1 MNGER
6 QNTPEAP
13 PVLELIG
20 ATKSYQG
27 AHALAEVDF
36 DLRPGEVHA
45 LVGENGAGK
54 STLCKALAG
63 AIPLSAG
70 EFRMDGRPVTLAGPG
85 DALARGIAMV
95 YQETSLVAGMS
106 VAQNIELGHERF
118 FNSLRRLNIR
128 AQQTLQSLN
137 FDINPT
143 LPVALLGAAQRQM
156 VEIARAVVADA
167 RIIIF
172 DEPTASLSPE
182 ETQTFFDLVATLR
195 RKGLSIVFISH
206 ALEEA
211 LTIADRITVLRD
223 GRKVVTDAASRFD
236 RDRLV
241 RAMVGR
247 TPGEKITR
255 RTTSPQITAPRE
267 KVLEVENV
275 VGANLVQ
282 NMSFSVYAGEVTGM
296 AGLVG
301 SGRTEIAQII
311 AGVQKRRVLHG
322 GMIYYRG
329 RPVRYRVPRQAIN
342 DGIVYVTEDRKVNG
356 FFETMNA
363 ADNIYLGWLATRLGW
378 RFLISPEERRRI
390 GADWAGRV
398 NIRALSGTDSTINEM
413 SGGNQQ
419 KVVIAKSLVQ
429 QPGLVIF
436 DEPTK
441 GVDVG
446 TIPQIHGLIRE
457 LAESGVAVIVT
468 SSYLP
473 EILTL
478 SDRILVAQQGRIAE
492 EFSPEEATEEKIMF
506 AAVH

>member
-1 MNGER
+1 MPAEAR
-6 QNTPEAP
+6 TPAATP
-13 PVLELIG
+13 PILELIG

-27 AHALAEVDF
+27 AKALEEVNF
-36 DLRPGEVHA
+36 DLHPGEVHA

-54 STLCKALAG
+54 STLCKVLAG
-63 AIPLSAG
+63 AVPLSAG
-70 EFRMDGRPVTLAGPG
+70 EIRMDGRPVTFAAPS
-85 DALARGIAMV
+85 DALACGISMV
-95 YQETSLVAGMS
+95 YQETSLVPGMS

-118 FNSLRRLNIR
+118 FNSLRRLNVR

-137 FDINPT
+137 FDIDPT

-156 VEIARAVVADA
+156 VEIARAVISDA
-167 RIIIF
+167 RVIIF

-195 RKGLSIVFISH
+195 QRRLSIVFISH

-223 GRKVVTDAASRFD
+223 GRKVVTDAAAGFD
-236 RDRLV
+236 RNRLV

-247 TPGEKITR
+247 APEKGAASR
-255 RTTSPQITAPRE
+255 PASVRAQAHRE

-301 SGRTEIAQII
+301 AGRTEIAQII
-311 AGVQKRRVLHG
+311 AGVQKRRRLHG
-322 GMIYYRG
+322 GMIYFKG

-363 ADNIYLGWLATRLGW
+363 ADNIYLGWLATRSGRRL
-378 RFLISPEERRRI
+378 LISPAERRRI
-390 GADWAGRV
+390 GADWAERI
-398 NIRALSGTDSTINEM
+398 NIRALSGDARISEL

-429 QPGLVIF
+429 RPDLVIF

-446 TIPQIHGLIRE
+446 TIPQIHRLIRE
-457 LAESGVAVIVT
+457 LAESGVAVIVI

-473 EILTL
+473 EILSL

-492 EFSPEEATEEKIMF
+492 EFAPEDATEEKIMF

>member
-1 MNGER
+1 MHREGGNVGA
-6 QNTPEAP
+6 AP
-13 PVLELIG
+13 PVLELVG

-36 DLRPGEVHA
+36 DLRSGEVHA

-54 STLCKALAG
+54 STLCKVLAG
-63 AIPLSAG
+63 TIPLSAG
-70 EFRMDGRPVTLAGPG
+70 EMRLDGRPVAFTDPG
-85 DALARGIAMV
+85 EALACGIAMV
-95 YQETSLVAGMS
+95 YQETSLVPGMS

-118 FNSLRRLNIR
+118 FNSLRRLNVR
-128 AQQTLQSLN
+128 AQQILQSLN
-137 FDINPT
+137 FDIDPT

-156 VEIARAVVADA
+156 VEIARAVIADA

-182 ETQTFFDLVATLR
+182 ETQTFFDLVGMLR

-223 GRKVVTDAASRFD
+223 GRKVVTDAADRFD

-247 TPGEKITR
+247 AQEEGGARRPPRTR
-255 RTTSPQITAPRE
+255 AGGGRE

-282 NMSFSVYAGEVTGM
+282 NMSFSVYAGEVIGM

-311 AGVQKRRVLHG
+311 AGVQKRRVLYG
-322 GMIYYRG
+322 GMIYLRG
-329 RPVRYRVPRQAIN
+329 RPVRYRVPRQAID

-378 RFLISPEERRRI
+378 RFLISSDERRRI
-390 GADWAGRV
+390 GADWAERV
-398 NIRALSGTDSTINEM
+398 NIRALSGNATISEL

-429 QPGLVIF
+429 RPRLVIF

-446 TIPQIHGLIRE
+446 TIPQIHALIRN
-457 LAESGVAVIVT
+457 LAENGVAVIVI

-473 EILTL
+473 EIMAL